1 MLWGILYF
9 IYGLCKQLFFV
20 DSAKTKLWV
29 ATQLISKYD
38 PMSDIFGFRITKE
51 KYHKGSTMFLFS
63 FESRYSVNTDMHNYV
78 RTIGNAKLSVNQTV
92 SLHLLRIRL
101 NDEININKK
110 DLHHFK
116 IFIYYID
123 CNYFCQKDA
132 IAKILSLFRFY
143 IYQRSVL
150 NLCNT

>member
-1 MLWGILYF
+1 MY
-9 IYGLCKQLFFV
+9 
-20 DSAKTKLWV
+20 
-29 ATQLISKYD
+29 
-38 PMSDIFGFRITKE
+38 
-51 KYHKGSTMFLFS
+51 
-63 FESRYSVNTDMHNYV
+63 ESRYSVNTDMRNYV
-78 RTIGNAKLSVNQTV
+78 RTIGIAKLSVNQTV
-92 SLHLLRIRL
+92 SLHLLRIQL

-123 CNYFCQKDA
+123 CNYLCQNDA

>member
-1 MLWGILYF
+1 MY
-9 IYGLCKQLFFV
+9 
-20 DSAKTKLWV
+20 
-29 ATQLISKYD
+29 
-38 PMSDIFGFRITKE
+38 
-51 KYHKGSTMFLFS
+51 
-63 FESRYSVNTDMHNYV
+63 ESRYSVNTDMRNYV
-78 RTIGNAKLSVNQTV
+78 RTIGIAKLSVNQTV
-92 SLHLLRIRL
+92 SLHLLRIQL

-123 CNYFCQKDA
+123 CNYLCQNDA

-150 NLCNT
+150 NVCNT